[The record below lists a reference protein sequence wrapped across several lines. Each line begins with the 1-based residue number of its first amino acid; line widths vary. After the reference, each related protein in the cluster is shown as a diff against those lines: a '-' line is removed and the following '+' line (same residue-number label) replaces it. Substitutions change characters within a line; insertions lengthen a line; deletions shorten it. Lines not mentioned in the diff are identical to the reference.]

1 MFSSHEPIPPPKNTK
16 KQVCS
21 NHGYVGIDEENAKDA
36 VKHNDLGKAET
47 QAEYVVRAEAARD
60 GKRRWWTSFPPD
72 SAVEASKR
80 AKLEANLAY
89 REEIDDELEAR
100 VAAEE
105 ALPAPP
111 EE

>member
-1 MFSSHEPIPPPKNTK
+1 VDTLSP
-16 KQVCS
+16 
-21 NHGYVGIDEENAKDA
+21 G
-36 VKHNDLGKAET
+36 
-47 QAEYVVRAEAARD
+47 
-60 GKRRWWTSFPPD
+60 FPPD

>member
-1 MFSSHEPIPPPKNTK
+1 VDTLSP
-16 KQVCS
+16 
-21 NHGYVGIDEENAKDA
+21 G
-36 VKHNDLGKAET
+36 
-47 QAEYVVRAEAARD
+47 
-60 GKRRWWTSFPPD
+60 FPPD

-100 VAAEE
+100 VTAEE